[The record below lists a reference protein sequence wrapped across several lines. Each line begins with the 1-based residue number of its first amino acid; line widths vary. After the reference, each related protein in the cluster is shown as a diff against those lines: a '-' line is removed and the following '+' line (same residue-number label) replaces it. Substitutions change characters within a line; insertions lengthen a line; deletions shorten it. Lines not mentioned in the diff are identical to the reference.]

1 MIERRR
7 GFSTENRAEAA
18 IEIVEAKRHHCGQ
31 MARRMRQSQGCAIA
45 RMGIDAHRELVRV
58 FERSPFRRSVFQD
71 GELVAM
77 GGVVGSALAPHG
89 CVWLALGEDFAKN
102 HPITVTREA
111 LRWTRRLMETK
122 TALTAI
128 CLVGDGVSR
137 RFADFLSFKDGE
149 PELSPEYSTLV
160 YSRKAA

>member
-77 GGVVGSALAPHG
+77 GGLSARRSLRTAAYG
-89 CVWLALGEDFAKN
+89 WRSAK
-102 HPITVTREA
+102 ILQRTIR
-111 LRWTRRLMETK
+111 LR
-122 TALTAI
+122 
-128 CLVGDGVSR
+128 
-137 RFADFLSFKDGE
+137 
-149 PELSPEYSTLV
+149 
-160 YSRKAA
+160 